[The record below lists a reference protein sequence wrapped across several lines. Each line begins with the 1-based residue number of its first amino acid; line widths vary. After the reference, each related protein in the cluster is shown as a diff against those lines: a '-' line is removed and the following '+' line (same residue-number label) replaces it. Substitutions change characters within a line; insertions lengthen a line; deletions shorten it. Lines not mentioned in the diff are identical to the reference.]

1 MSSEHYG
8 VRVSTSSGSRSA
20 SGALLASPPIEL
32 NNDLSPC
39 AATASLFLFSQG
51 PTVIALHHDSL
62 AVDRRFH
69 RHRDDVQ
76 IIAVDNVSERGAG
89 RLVVSYDIGHTAII
103 WDLFTGQEIT
113 RFVSFEPI
121 RVATWLRNGHV
132 AFGNIKGEIILF
144 EPSTS
149 EHISART
156 IFDPITALA
165 PTMDCNTF
173 AIGYLNGSILIATL
187 LPTFTIL
194 HTLTTTRGPSPVI
207 SLSWHASSTKQKTD
221 MLASQ
226 TIDGDLFVWS
236 VAKQP
241 STESPRVIRALKKS
255 ESNITS
261 PKWLAWSKNGRIVQH
276 NDGESLAWD
285 VRTKNVSYET
295 IPTIQG
301 VQGIANYGPT
311 ATLFTMGPN
320 HTIQQYDVANAV
332 MVANTQHIPQKPDLP
347 VEQVPAA
354 ESSLTVE
361 TLAKHTASEQK
372 HKSRPSQG
380 SLPGVESKLDLVRA
394 EASKSPGSGYSVP
407 ISNGSRPRNR
417 TPYAPRPPGSN
428 YSGSAT
434 TFSLGSPRPSI
445 AETLHSG
452 YSARYAMSMNSTEST
467 LSKLRTVS
475 IPGIW
480 DDPVT
485 DLFPYIRARLNSVSI
500 NPSRRFDDPNLGP
513 DELRRQMLTVIFGWE
528 GNIEDLIR
536 SEFKQH
542 TYGSQHSAILARW
555 LLTSEADI
563 MAPMVEASTSS
574 YVNWMIMALS
584 LLTKKEASK
593 EPGQALA
600 KKLLASNDTHA
611 AAAVLMGIGEG
622 DLAVELY
629 VSKNQF
635 MEAVLLSCLLTPA
648 AWSRQ
653 SYLIRKWGEHAAIN
667 SQQHLALRCFSCTET
682 ANPVSWK
689 GPTSHPSGSNPPSE
703 KNQGAPLNGPPLNNL
718 SPTSRLKNQSL
729 RLITSFGSNSNST
742 FQFPG
747 LASADRTPTNMP
759 GVTPIDAGLGDQMFS
774 PGGFNSGLRP
784 GSHRGQGATPVSR
797 THPASFGRER
807 LPSIGESPNDPT
819 PTVAA
824 PRGRIPVDQ
833 SSESDKE
840 IKVIDVPLVPPPA
853 SNLNPTTTES
863 LEYLTPARYTP
874 LNESMKEKETPMTA
888 VPPDRTMSSSSGRE
902 NKLEN
907 SLGQNQRSSNGSQ
920 SRKPDGLQIQWP
932 PVDDQS
938 SEDQPSEESYYQQP
952 SSNRRNGERADGV
965 MSPTTSTRS
974 ARSGASVPLSAKS
987 LDKYISSL
995 DGASYH
1001 SQRQK
1006 PHKKSGSRASSK
1018 DPNGRGRSKQRYIQ
1032 PAKKSPSSPIPMSPE
1047 DIALYSSSSRDYIG
1061 VQPPSRNGRKSSR
1074 MRSNSPGGRS
1084 RVSGRSTS
1092 RRRDFDYS
1100 LRSPTSPVPM
1110 SPAESSGDTDRRF
1123 RLLNAERKQRYKSRE
1138 RSANRRHDRSRSAPR
1153 HSLSEQRN
1161 GTEKDSDTSG
1171 ELTNRSDPV
1180 HPTYNSSDDQC
1191 QPQLFSHNQ
1200 IDNQLDEYGRKRS
1213 AAAELEARRQ
1223 SLARRPS
1230 APPIPLPGEA
1240 SLNQILSGRPS
1251 PSPGP
1256 QTHGRSNSSFSQR
1269 AMSKSTGPTPSSLN
1283 ERVPFTMPIGLPAT
1297 PRAMRHPKY
1306 STGYNDS
1313 EAPEVPEVPP
1323 PDSFYNYERRPSFNI
1338 PRSMSAPIPAEDG
1351 IPTHPHF
1358 QRQLPSS
1365 RINRTPGHKR
1375 EPSNEGIT
1383 LENSRVE
1390 NLRAE
1395 HSRITSGPLPP
1406 LLPELQHLHATATP
1420 PPPPPPPAPPSRQPP
1435 PPAAPVQNDGPT
1447 HDEGRNSLISGV
1459 GTINIAIDD
1468 SHSPGL
1474 FGPPNP
1480 NPNFRAASLPA
1491 HQQSLHQLEGNMRAS
1506 ADPHKRG
1513 RSVNDN
1519 VQFKFRNLTDRMR
1532 SSSRPRNG
1540 RSPASDRQ
1548 DVCSPYESLATNGPI
1563 ENRI

>member
-8 VRVSTSSGSRSA
+8 VRMSTSSGSRSA
-20 SGALLASPPIEL
+20 SGALLSSPPIEL

-255 ESNITS
+255 ESNNTS

-332 MVANTQHIPQKPDLP
+332 MVANAQHVPQKPDLP
-347 VEQVPAA
+347 VEQPPAA
-354 ESSLTVE
+354 ESALTVE

-417 TPYAPRPPGSN
+417 TP
-428 YSGSAT
+428 
-434 TFSLGSPRPSI
+434 
-445 AETLHSG
+445 
-452 YSARYAMSMNSTEST
+452 
-467 LSKLRTVS
+467 
-475 IPGIW
+475 
-480 DDPVT
+480 
-485 DLFPYIRARLNSVSI
+485 
-500 NPSRRFDDPNLGP
+500 FDDPNLGP

-555 LLTSEADI
+555 LLPSESDI

-600 KKLLASNDTHA
+600 KKLIASNDPHA

-622 DLAVELY
+622 ELAVELY
-629 VSKNQF
+629 VSRNQF

-653 SYLIRKWGEHAAIN
+653 SYLVRKWGEHAAIN

-703 KNQGAPLNGPPLNNL
+703 KNQVAPMNGPPLNNL

-729 RLITSFGSNSNST
+729 KLITSFGSNNNST

-774 PGGFNSGLRP
+774 PGGHNSSLRP
-784 GSHRGQGATPVSR
+784 GGHRGQGTTPVSR

-819 PTVAA
+819 PTVSA
-824 PRGRIPVDQ
+824 PRSRLPVDQ

-840 IKVIDVPLVPPPA
+840 IRVIDVPLVPPPA
-853 SNLNPTTTES
+853 SNLNQTTTET

-888 VPPDRTMSSSSGRE
+888 VPPDRTLSSSSGRE
-902 NKLEN
+902 NKLETA
-907 SLGQNQRSSNGSQ
+907 LGQNQRSSNGSQ

-938 SEDQPSEESYYQQP
+938 SEDPPSEEMYYQQP
-952 SSNRRNGERADGV
+952 SSNRRNGERGDGV
-965 MSPTTSTRS
+965 MSPTASTRS
-974 ARSGASVPLSAKS
+974 ARSGTSVPLSAKS

-1001 SQRQK
+1001 AQRQK
-1006 PHKKSGSRASSK
+1006 PHRKSGSRASSK

-1032 PAKKSPSSPIPMSPE
+1032 PAKRSPSSPIPMSPE
-1047 DIALYSSSSRDYIG
+1047 DIALYSSSSKDYVG
-1061 VQPPSRNGRKSSR
+1061 VRPPSRNGRKSSR
-1074 MRSNSPGGRS
+1074 MRSNSPGVRS

-1092 RRRDFDYS
+1092 RRRDFDRS
-1100 LRSPTSPVPM
+1100 IRSPTSPVPM
-1110 SPAESSGDTDRRF
+1110 SPAESSGDIDHRF

-1153 HSLSEQRN
+1153 YSSSEQRN
-1161 GTEKDSDTSG
+1161 GTGKDSDTSG
-1171 ELTNRSDPV
+1171 ETGNRSDPV
-1180 HPTYNSSDDQC
+1180 YPAYNSDEQS
-1191 QPQLFSHNQ
+1191 QPQLPGHNQ
-1200 IDNQLDEYGRKRS
+1200 TDNQLDEHGRKRS

-1251 PSPGP
+1251 PSPGL

-1323 PDSFYNYERRPSFNI
+1323 PDAFYSYERRPSFNI

-1351 IPTHPHF
+1351 MPTHPHF

-1365 RINRTPGHKR
+1365 RTNRTPGHKR
-1375 EPSNEGIT
+1375 EPSNEGMT

-1395 HSRITSGPLPP
+1395 HTRIPSGPPPP

-1435 PPAAPVQNDGPT
+1435 PPAASVQNDGPM

-1548 DVCSPYESLATNGPI
+1548 DVCSPYESLAINGPI